1 MFVPPQRGNSSAKI
15 RSPDSLEGV
24 PKNRRR
30 GHKGK
35 RKEIGKSNKEWSG
48 VSFFFHSLTLAEQ
61 IQVVGLR

>member
-1 MFVPPQRGNSSAKI
+1 MFVPPQRGNLSAKI

-48 VSFFFHSLTLAEQ
+48 VSFFFS
-61 IQVVGLR
+61 